1 MHLKKALPILI
12 LAAGI
17 IAGGVSFAISSSGS
31 DAKVIT
37 TPVSRSDI
45 ESSVLATGSLKPS
58 RLVAV
63 GSQASGRI
71 VSLKVAVGDTVKT
84 RDLIAEIDSTTQDN
98 ALKTAQA
105 SLANVEAQRAE
116 RVAEMENAT
125 LTLERQQAI
134 YMKQAGSKAD
144 LQSAEAEVKVV
155 AAQIQSL
162 DAQITAAKVAVETA
176 QADVGYTRISAPMD
190 GTVLA
195 IVNQEGRTVNATQ
208 SAPTIVVLGDLSKMT
223 VRAEI
228 SEADIT
234 KVSAGQKVRFNVIG
248 DRTKTYDATLT
259 AIEPAPESI
268 IDDSSVATSSSGSSS
283 SSSSTSSSAIYYIGV
298 FDVENG
304 DGHFRTYMSAEVSI
318 ILGSAK
324 NVLTI
329 PSSALPE
336 TAATGASRV
345 RVEKDGVVET
355 RKVEIGLN
363 NKITAEVISGLSE
376 GERVVIGEASATTAS
391 TSSSKRGPG
400 GPPPMF

>member
-1 MHLKKALPILI
+1 MRLKAALPFLLI
-12 LAAGI
+12 ALVIIGAGAA
-17 IAGGVSFAISSSGS
+17 FTLSSSAS
-31 DAKVIT
+31 TPATLT
-37 TPVSRSDI
+37 TPVTRGNV
-45 ESSVLATGSLKPS
+45 ESTVLATGTLKPS

-71 VSLKVAVGDTVKT
+71 TSLKVAVGDTVKT
-84 RDLIAEIDSTTQDN
+84 GDLIALIDSTTQDN
-98 ALKTAQA
+98 ALKTARA
-105 SLANVEAQRAE
+105 ALANVQAQRNE
-116 RVAEMENAT
+116 RVAELENAN
-125 LTLERQQAI
+125 LTLARQQAI
-134 YMKQAGSKAD
+134 YEKQAGSRAD

-155 AAQIQSL
+155 TAQIEAL
-162 DAQITAAKVAVETA
+162 DAQITEAEVAVETA

-208 SAPTIVVLGDLSKMT
+208 SAPTIVALGDLTRMT

-234 KVSAGQKVRFNVIG
+234 RVEAGQKVRFNVIG
-248 DRTKTYDATLT
+248 DRTKSYDATLT

-268 IDDSSVATSSSGSSS
+268 VDDSSVATSSTGSSS

-298 FDVENG
+298 FDIPNE
-304 DGHFRTYMSAEVSI
+304 DGRFRTYMSAEVNI
-318 ILGSAK
+318 ILGSAS

-336 TAATGASRV
+336 TAATGPSQV
-345 RVEKDGVVET
+345 RIEKDGRIET

-363 NKITAEVISGLSE
+363 NKITAEVKSGLE
-376 GERVVIGEASATTAS
+376 GGERVVIGEGTA
-391 TSSSKRGPG
+391 TSSTTGSGRRG

>member
-1 MHLKKALPILI
+1 MRLKTALPILLI
-12 LAAGI
+12 ALVIISAG
-17 IAGGVSFAISSSGS
+17 AMFTLSSSAS
-31 DAKVIT
+31 SPTTLT
-37 TPVSRSDI
+37 TPVTRGNV
-45 ESSVLATGSLKPS
+45 ESTVLATGTLKPS

-71 VSLKVAVGDTVKT
+71 TSLKVAVGDKVKAG
-84 RDLIAEIDSTTQDN
+84 DLIALIDSTTQDN
-98 ALKTAQA
+98 ALKTARA
-105 SLANVEAQRAE
+105 ALANVQAQRNE
-116 RVAEMENAT
+116 RVAELENAN
-125 LTLERQQAI
+125 LTLARQQAI
-134 YMKQAGSKAD
+134 YEKQAGSRAD

-155 AAQIQSL
+155 TAQIEAL
-162 DAQITAAKVAVETA
+162 DAQITEAEVAVETA

-208 SAPTIVVLGDLSKMT
+208 SAPTIVALGDLTRMT

-234 KVSAGQKVRFNVIG
+234 RVEAGQKVRFNVIG
-248 DRTKTYDATLT
+248 DRAKSYDAILT

-283 SSSSTSSSAIYYIGV
+283 SSSSSSSSAIYYIGV
-298 FDVENG
+298 FDIPND
-304 DGHFRTYMSAEVSI
+304 DGHFRTYMSAEVNI
-318 ILGSAK
+318 IMGSAAD
-324 NVLTI
+324 VFTI

-336 TAATGASRV
+336 TAATGASQV
-345 RVEKDGVVET
+345 RVEKDGKIET

-363 NKITAEVISGLSE
+363 NKITAEVKSGLSE
-376 GERVVIGEASATTAS
+376 GERVVIGEGAAPAS
-391 TSSSKRGPG
+391 TSSRRG

>member
-1 MHLKKALPILI
+1 MHLKKALPVLI

-17 IAGGVSFAISSSGS
+17 IAGGVSFAISSSSS

-98 ALKTAQA
+98 ALRTAQA

-134 YMKQAGSKAD
+134 YQKQAGSKAD

-336 TAATGASRV
+336 TAATGSSQV

-376 GERVVIGEASATTAS
+376 GERVVIGEASATATS
-391 TSSSKRGPG
+391 TSSNKRGPG

>member
-1 MHLKKALPILI
+1 MRLKTVLPILL
-12 LAAGI
+12 LACVTIGAG
-17 IAGGVSFAISSSGS
+17 AALTLSSSAS
-31 DAKVIT
+31 SPAVLT
-37 TPVSRSDI
+37 TPVTRGNV
-45 ESSVLATGSLKPS
+45 ESTVLATGTLKPS

-71 VSLKVAVGDTVKT
+71 TSLKVKVGDTVKAG
-84 RDLIAEIDSTTQDN
+84 DLIALIDSTTQDN
-98 ALKTAQA
+98 ALRTAGA
-105 SLANVEAQRAE
+105 ALANVRAQRNERLAE
-116 RVAEMENAT
+116 LENAN
-125 LTLERQQAI
+125 LTLARQQAI
-134 YMKQAGSKAD
+134 YEKQAGSRAD

-155 AAQIQSL
+155 TAQIEAL
-162 DAQITAAKVAVETA
+162 DAQITEAEVAVETA

-208 SAPTIVVLGDLSKMT
+208 SAPTIVALGDLTRMT

-234 KVSAGQKVRFNVIG
+234 RVEAGQKVRFNVIG
-248 DRTKTYDATLT
+248 DRGRSYDATLD

-268 IDDSSVATSSSGSSS
+268 VDDSSVASSSTGSSS

-298 FDVENG
+298 FDVPNDSG
-304 DGHFRTYMSAEVSI
+304 RFRTYMSAEVNI
-318 ILGSAK
+318 ILGSATD
-324 NVLTI
+324 VLTI

-336 TAATGASRV
+336 TAATGASQIRI
-345 RVEKDGVVET
+345 EKDGRIET

-363 NKITAEVISGLSE
+363 NKITAEVKSGLSE
-376 GERVVIGEASATTAS
+376 GERVVIGEGSATSSAS
-391 TSSSKRGPG
+391 GGGRRG

>member
-1 MHLKKALPILI
+1 MRLKAVLPILLI
-12 LAAGI
+12 ALVVIGAGAA
-17 IAGGVSFAISSSGS
+17 FTLSSSAS
-31 DAKVIT
+31 TPTRLT
-37 TPVSRSDI
+37 TPVMRGNV
-45 ESSVLATGSLKPS
+45 ESTVLATGTLKPS

-71 VSLKVAVGDTVKT
+71 TSLKVAVGDTVKEG
-84 RDLIAEIDSTTQDN
+84 DLIALIDSTTQDN
-98 ALKTAQA
+98 ALKTAKA
-105 SLANVEAQRAE
+105 ALANVQAQRNE
-116 RVAEMENAT
+116 RVAELENAN
-125 LTLERQQAI
+125 LTLARQQAI
-134 YMKQAGSKAD
+134 YEKQAGSRAD

-155 AAQIQSL
+155 TAQIEAL
-162 DAQITAAKVAVETA
+162 DAQITEAEVAVETA

-208 SAPTIVVLGDLSKMT
+208 SAPTIVALGDLTRMT

-234 KVSAGQKVRFNVIG
+234 RVEAGQKVRFNVIG
-248 DRTKTYDATLT
+248 DRAKSYDATLA

-268 IDDSSVATSSSGSSS
+268 VDDSSVATSSTGSSS

-298 FDVENG
+298 FDIPND
-304 DGHFRTYMSAEVSI
+304 DGRFRTYMSAEVNI
-318 ILGSAK
+318 ILGSALD
-324 NVLTI
+324 VLTI

-336 TAATGASRV
+336 TAATGISQV
-345 RVEKDGVVET
+345 RVEKDGGIET

-363 NKITAEVISGLSE
+363 NKITAEVKSGLSE
-376 GERVVIGEASATTAS
+376 GERIVIGEGSATPS
-391 TSSSKRGPG
+391 TSGSRR